1 MPAHRALCTWQIVM
15 GPNVVTRQA
24 AAAAKAAAPPQP
36 QVLMLASAAWDAVS
50 NIDWLPIFKI
60 IACVMLVC
68 LLVTLLLPWMLVVVV
83 AGWQHFF
90 WQLGFGGECARPPA
104 PSDALRPHARRMR
117 ARSSH
122 AFGGVAD
129 ARLPRCRRSVMP
141 TRGDDGVVP
150 SPSPL
155 VSAPSTSTPP
165 SPSTSTTTSV
175 CMFYPPGTCCP
186 LAEALPPVQLYCVV
200 RCLRAA
206 QLTTSGAWVAPRL
219 IGSEIFEC
227 ADSVVPDGRVDRV
240 ELPALAE
247 CMRVRP
253 DVAAL
258 VTC

>member
-1 MPAHRALCTWQIVM
+1 MAGDCARACSPRPVHVADHDWPERGDAPGRRCRQGSCSATAAGADARRSCVGRGQQHRL
-15 GPNVVTRQA
+15 A
-24 AAAAKAAAPPQP
+24 ADLLDHRVLDARLPDRDAAAPVDDSQRSHR
-36 QVLMLASAAWDAVS
+36 LAAG
-50 NIDWLPIFKI
+50 LPE
-60 IACVMLVC
+60 ARLRRRV
-68 LLVTLLLPWMLVVVV
+68 
-83 AGWQHFF
+83 
-90 WQLGFGGECARPPA
+90 RPPA
-104 PSDALRPHARRMR
+104 PSDALRPLARRTR
-117 ARSSH
+117 ARCTH

-129 ARLPRCRRSVMP
+129 ARLPRCRRSVRP

-155 VSAPSTSTPP
+155 VSA
-165 SPSTSTTTSV
+165 PSTSTTTSV

-186 LAEALPPVQLYCVV
+186 LAEALLPVQLYCVV

-219 IGSEIFEC
+219 VGSEIFEC
-227 ADSVVPDGRVDRV
+227 ADSVVPDGRVDRG